1 MTEIGPISGLI
12 VDMDGVLWRG
22 GQVLP
27 GAADLF
33 GWLRSSATPVTLMT
47 NNATASPAA
56 VQSKLKQWGI
66 QVETDEVLTSAL
78 ATAAHMHDAL
88 PHGARVLVIG
98 EHGLREAIAGAGFE
112 ITSGADGTQAVA
124 VGMDHE
130 LTWDKL
136 AEATLALRSGAR
148 FFGTNPDPTFP
159 TERGQ
164 VPGNGAILA
173 ALRAA
178 SEVEPTVIGKPEP
191 HLFQQALERMQVPAS
206 RALMLGDRL
215 STDILGAQRAGIR
228 TGLLL
233 TGVTS
238 REQADASAIKPD
250 YIFEDLVEFLGSVG
264 AKLS

>member
-1 MTEIGPISGLI
+1 MTLIEPIAGLI

-22 GQVLP
+22 GQILP

-33 GWLRSSATPVTLMT
+33 RWLRSSGTPVTLVT

-56 VQSKLKQWGI
+56 VQSKLRQWDI
-66 QVETDEVLTSAL
+66 EVETVEVLTSAL
-78 ATAAHMHDAL
+78 ATAAHMREVL
-88 PHGARVLVIG
+88 PQGASVLVIG
-98 EHGLREAIAGAGFE
+98 EHGLREAVSGAGFE
-112 ITSGADGTQAVA
+112 ITSAADGSQAVA
-124 VGMDHE
+124 VGMDHD

-136 AEATLALRSGAR
+136 AEATLALRAGAR

-173 ALRAA
+173 ALRAS

-191 HLFQQALERMQVPAS
+191 PLFQQALERMQVS
-206 RALMLGDRL
+206 GGEALMLGDRL

-238 REQADASAIKPD
+238 AEQARDSTIKPD
-250 YIFEDLVEFLGSVG
+250 YIFEDLTEFLAAVG
-264 AKLS
+264 ALPS